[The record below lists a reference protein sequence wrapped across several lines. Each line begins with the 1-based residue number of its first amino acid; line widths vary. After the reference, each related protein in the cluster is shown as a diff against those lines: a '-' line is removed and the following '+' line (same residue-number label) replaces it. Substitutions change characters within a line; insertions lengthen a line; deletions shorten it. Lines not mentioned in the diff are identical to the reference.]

1 MSNKDLSMNRTKKIS
16 IIAFYLALAIVLY
29 LIERIIPLPTN
40 IPGVKMGLANIIT
53 IVTIFTLPPVEVVF
67 LAIARTFI
75 TSFLVA
81 GFTAFWFSLS
91 GALLSM
97 LVMYGLIFRANRF
110 FSLPTISVVGAL
122 AHNMGQLLI
131 ASWLVKTSG
140 IFFYLPILAI
150 SAVASGFFVGITA
163 KKVLI
168 FLYKRGYVT
177 YISELKALMSK

>member
-1 MSNKDLSMNRTKKIS
+1 MSNKDFSMNRTKRIS

-29 LIERIIPLPTN
+29 LIERLIPLPTN

-53 IVTIFTLPPVEVVF
+53 LVTIFTLPPVEVVF
-67 LAIARTFI
+67 LVIARTFI

-81 GFTAFWFSLS
+81 GFAAFWFSLS

-110 FSLPTISVVGAL
+110 FSLPTISIVGAL
-122 AHNMGQLLI
+122 AHNMCQLLI

-140 IFFYLPILAI
+140 IFFYLPILTV
-150 SAVASGFFVGITA
+150 SAVGSGFFVGITA

-177 YISELKALMSK
+177 FISELKALMSK